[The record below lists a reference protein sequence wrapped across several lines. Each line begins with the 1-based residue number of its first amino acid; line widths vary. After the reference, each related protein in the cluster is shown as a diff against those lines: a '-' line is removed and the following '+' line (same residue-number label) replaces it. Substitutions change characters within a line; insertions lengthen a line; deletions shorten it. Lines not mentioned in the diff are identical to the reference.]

1 MLLYFDA
8 VSAGQDNMDVESS
21 GLLDNLEGTAR
32 QERAELIAWLL
43 ERGFDVDQIRGAF
56 IPMLLPANRA
66 IGDDGTPVSAR
77 EVSESSGVSL
87 ELLQRLHRGAGL
99 VRVENPDSP
108 LRSRA
113 DAEAVLSAARLV
125 DLGLDPARVVLVVRL
140 LVEGLTGAA
149 VAMRRAALQA
159 SLRPG
164 ATELELAKAF
174 ERLAEQ
180 ADPLLGP
187 MVDDLLRL
195 VLRHSFETEA
205 INVAERAAGTLP
217 GAREV
222 AVAFADLVGFT
233 RLGEQVPPED
243 LGLIAGRL
251 SDVAHDVVTSPVQFV
266 KTIGDAVMLVCAEP
280 LQLLMT
286 VLDLVEAAA
295 AAEIPRLRVG
305 FAFGPAISRSGDWYG
320 SPVNLASRVT
330 HAAPPGVVWLTESA
344 RQAIGDAAG
353 IEWSFAGARHLRG
366 VTGGV
371 RLHAVRRI
379 PAMP

>member
-1 MLLYFDA
+1 
-8 VSAGQDNMDVESS
+8 
-21 GLLDNLEGTAR
+21 
-32 QERAELIAWLL
+32 
-43 ERGFDVDQIRGAF
+43 
-56 IPMLLPANRA
+56 
-66 IGDDGTPVSAR
+66 
-77 EVSESSGVSL
+77 
-87 ELLQRLHRGAGL
+87 
-99 VRVENPDSP
+99 
-108 LRSRA
+108 
-113 DAEAVLSAARLV
+113 
-125 DLGLDPARVVLVVRL
+125 
-140 LVEGLTGAA
+140 
-149 VAMRRAALQA
+149 
-159 SLRPG
+159 
-164 ATELELAKAF
+164 
-174 ERLAEQ
+174 
-180 ADPLLGP
+180 

-217 GAREV
+217 GSREV

-233 RLGEQVPPED
+233 RLGEQGPPED

-251 SDVAHDVVTSPVQFV
+251 ERCGSRCRDEFRAVRQNDRRRCDAGVRGAVATADDF
-266 KTIGDAVMLVCAEP
+266 
-280 LQLLMT
+280 

-305 FAFGPAISRSGDWYG
+305 FAFGPAVSRSGDWYG